1 MLSVSLYREIFIGV
15 AFDYQRLLY
24 LLAIKRSRYD
34 PSFPTTKLPAVLF
47 LFSIRKSGGGG
58 GGEGKFFQG
67 KYQGNLGF
75 DLDFDLLSYLY
86 PERKQER
93 SRRIAF
99 NFEIGG
105 MRIKILFLN

>member
-34 PSFPTTKLPAVLF
+34 PSFPIPTKLPAVLF
-47 LFSIRKSGGGG
+47 LFSIRKSGGGRG
-58 GGEGKFFQG
+58 GGRANFFRENI
-67 KYQGNLGF
+67 KAI

-99 NFEIGG
+99 NFKIGG